1 MTAKLP
7 RIPRTLSASETAEH
21 LAQNLGGTTAHW
33 ATWLANERKPGRVNR
48 KMPIRPGKGRP
59 KYDVDVVEAFIL
71 DKKSNDEAQGVNRV
85 IPKEREFNAHVSA
98 VSASENDGVPF
109 VLLVTVSPLASYK
122 LTATQAR
129 QMAHRLNSAADSV
142 DEAD

>member
-7 RIPRTLSASETAEH
+7 RIPRTLSASETAKH
-21 LAQNLGGTTAHW
+21 LAQSLGGTTAHW

-48 KMPIRPGKGRP
+48 TMPIRPGKGRP
-59 KYDVDVVEAFIL
+59 KYDADVVEAFVL

-85 IPKEREFNAHVSA
+85 TPKEREFHAHISA
-98 VSASENDGVPF
+98 VTASENNGVPF
-109 VLLVTVSPLASYK
+109 VLLVTLSPLASYK
-122 LTATQAR
+122 LTAAQAR
-129 QMAHRLNSAADSV
+129 QIAHRLNRAADAS